1 MCDPGQNHFPHHL
14 LLSDNFQTLI
24 FATIANR
31 DPKKLAEGRID
42 VFFQDATSED
52 LSVQQTFVMVESS
65 SYFEAYRHV
74 LRSLQ
79 QVTETNMPFQKY
91 IGGERRGDIDHCNR
105 WKNKS

>member
-52 LSVQQTFVMVESS
+52 LSVQQSGGKLLKVSLNATFITGQNVS
-65 SYFEAYRHV
+65 AHN
-74 LRSLQ
+74 
-79 QVTETNMPFQKY
+79 TY
-91 IGGERRGDIDHCNR
+91 IHFH
-105 WKNKS
+105 K